1 MMDKARIR
9 ERVVAL
15 YPPLASLPAKELD
28 QLLSDTP
35 AITVPAGTILF
46 DEENPCM
53 GFPLILE
60 GTVRVVKTAP
70 NGRELQL
77 YRIVPGDACVLT
89 SSCIL
94 GHAPYSARGIA
105 EPETTLINLPA
116 PVFGRLVTD
125 HEPFRTYVFSLFA
138 DRIAELMQL
147 VEAVAFQRLDQRL
160 AALLLG
166 KGKVVRTTHQQ
177 IADELGS
184 VREIV
189 SRLLRGFAD
198 QGLVGLGRE
207 QIEILDP
214 AGLRSIAAPA

>member
-1 MMDKARIR
+1 MDRGRIK
-9 ERVVAL
+9 ERVMAL
-15 YPPLASLPAKELD
+15 YPPLASLPAGQLD
-28 QLLSDTP
+28 ALLAEAPTM
-35 AITVPAGTILF
+35 TVPAETVMF
-46 DEENPCM
+46 DEDNPCM
-53 GFPLILE
+53 AFPLILE

-89 SSCIL
+89 SSCLL
-94 GHAPYSARGIA
+94 GHAPYSARGIT
-105 EPETTLINLPA
+105 ETKTTLVTLPA
-116 PVFGRLVTD
+116 PLFDRLIAE
-125 HEPFRTYVFSLFA
+125 HEPFRSYVFSLFA
-138 DRIAELMQL
+138 ERISELMQL

-166 KGKVVRTTHQQ
+166 KGKIIHTTHQQ
-177 IADELGS
+177 LADELGS

-198 QGLVGLGRE
+198 QGLVSLARE

-214 AGLRSIAAPA
+214 GGLRSIAAPA